1 MPLKMEELNLNDRIV
16 EAAGAIDASTFE
28 ALMEGIHAADIAEV
42 LETMEVDEVESL
54 LDRLDSERVA
64 DVLVEIDEDL
74 RADLL
79 TRYSTEDI
87 AHELVENMDS
97 DDAADMLSELSDEL
111 TKEVLS
117 KVEDVEQAN
126 KIAQLLTHDEDS
138 AGALMG
144 TELVKVNK
152 GLTALRCV
160 AAMRN
165 QAENIDR
172 VHAVYVVNDADILV
186 GTLSLKMLLT
196 AKRTA
201 NITDLYTPI
210 KHTVLSNTPAEDVAN
225 MMQKYDLFVLPVV
238 NAAGELL
245 GRITLDDVVDFIREE
260 AERDYQLASGLT
272 DEVESDDT
280 VFEVTRARIPWLLIG
295 LFGGLIVALMLG
307 ENEGDIKSVPALAL
321 FMPLIA
327 AMAGNVGVQSSAI
340 VVQALASDKK
350 EQNII
355 AKLWKELSVGLVN
368 GLILASTMYGAG
380 LLLGYDQLVT
390 LTVAV
395 SLLTVIVF
403 ASLFGTFI
411 PLLLNRFN
419 IDAALATGPFITT
432 ANDVIGLII
441 YFQIGRYI
449 IGY

>member
-1 MPLKMEELNLNDRIV
+1 MEELSVKERI
-16 EAAGAIDASTFE
+16 ERAMNAIDWAEFE
-28 ALMEGIHAADIAEV
+28 AYTLDLHAADIAEA
-42 LETMEVDEVESL
+42 LESREIEEIEFFL
-54 LDRLDSERVA
+54 ERLDAELVA
-64 DVLVEIDEDL
+64 DILVEIDEDV
-74 RADLL
+74 RSELL
-79 TRYSTEDI
+79 KTYTSEDI

-97 DDAADMLSELSDEL
+97 DDAADMLSELSEEL

-117 KVEDVEQAN
+117 KVDDVEQAK
-126 KIAQLLTHDEDS
+126 KIAQLLTHEEDT
-138 AGALMG
+138 AGALMA
-144 TELVKVNK
+144 TEYVKVQE

-160 AAMRN
+160 AAMRT
-165 QAENIDR
+165 QAENVDR
-172 VHAVYVVNDADILV
+172 VHAVYVVNEDDILV
-186 GTLSLKMLLT
+186 GTLSLKKLLT
-196 AKRTA
+196 AKRTE
-201 NITDLYTPI
+201 NISELYTPI
-210 KHTVLSNTPAEDVAN
+210 QHTVLSTTPAEDVAN
-225 MMQKYDLFVLPVV
+225 MMQKYDLFVIPVV
-238 NAAGELL
+238 NAVGELL

-280 VFEVTRARIPWLLIG
+280 VLHITRARIPWLLIG

-340 VVQALASDKK
+340 VVQALASNRADHNMTKK
-350 EQNII
+350 
-355 AKLWKELSVGLVN
+355 LMKELSVGLVN
-368 GLILASTMYGAG
+368 GLILAAVMLAAG
-380 LLLGYDQLVT
+380 LLLGYGQQVT
-390 LTVAV
+390 MTVSV
-395 SLLTVIVF
+395 SLLTVIIF

-411 PLLLNRFN
+411 PLMLNRFN

-441 YFQIGRYI
+441 YFQIGRLI

>member
-16 EAAGAIDASTFE
+16 EAANTIDLSSFE
-28 ALMEGIHAADIAEV
+28 GLMEGIHAADIAEV
-42 LETMEVDEVESL
+42 LETLEVEAVESI

-64 DVLVEIDEDL
+64 DVLVEIDEDV

-79 TRYSTEDI
+79 TRYSTADI
-87 AHELVENMDS
+87 AHDLVENMDS
-97 DDAADMLSELSDEL
+97 DDAADMLSELSDAL
-111 TKEVLS
+111 TREVLS
-117 KVEDVEQAN
+117 KVEDVEQAK
-126 KIAQLLTHDEDS
+126 KIAQLLTYDEDS

-144 TELVKVNK
+144 TELVTVNE

-172 VHAVYVVNDADILV
+172 VHAVYVVNDAAILV
-186 GTLSLKMLLT
+186 GTLSLKKLLT
-196 AKRTA
+196 AQRTA

-210 KHTVLSNTPAEDVAN
+210 KHTVLSNTSAEDVAN
-225 MMQKYDLFVLPVV
+225 MMQKYDLFVLPVI

-340 VVQALASDKK
+340 VVQALASETK

-368 GLILASTMYGAG
+368 GLILAATMYGAG

>member
-1 MPLKMEELNLNDRIV
+1 MEELNLNDRIV
-16 EAAGAIDASTFE
+16 EAANTIDLSSFE
-28 ALMEGIHAADIAEV
+28 GLMEGIHAADIAEV
-42 LETMEVDEVESL
+42 LETLEVEAVESI

-64 DVLVEIDEDL
+64 DVLVEIDEDV

-79 TRYSTEDI
+79 TRYSTADI
-87 AHELVENMDS
+87 AHDLVENMDS
-97 DDAADMLSELSDEL
+97 DDAADMLSELSDAL
-111 TKEVLS
+111 TREVLS
-117 KVEDVEQAN
+117 KVEDVEQAK
-126 KIAQLLTHDEDS
+126 KIAQLLTYDEDS

-144 TELVKVNK
+144 TELVTVNE

-172 VHAVYVVNDADILV
+172 VHAVYVVNDAAILV
-186 GTLSLKMLLT
+186 GTLSLKKLLT
-196 AKRTA
+196 AQRTA

-225 MMQKYDLFVLPVV
+225 MMQKYDLFVLPVI

-340 VVQALASDKK
+340 VVQALASETK

-368 GLILASTMYGAG
+368 GLILAATMYGAG

>member
-1 MPLKMEELNLNDRIV
+1 MEELSVKERI
-16 EAAGAIDASTFE
+16 ERAMNAIDWAEFVEYTMD
-28 ALMEGIHAADIAEV
+28 LHAADIAEE
-42 LETMEVDEVESL
+42 LESREIEEIEFFL
-54 LDRLDSERVA
+54 ERLDAELVA
-64 DVLVEIDEDL
+64 DILVEIDEDI
-74 RADLL
+74 RSELL
-79 TRYSTEDI
+79 KTYTSEDI

-97 DDAADMLSELSDEL
+97 DDAADMLSELSEEL

-117 KVEDVEQAN
+117 KVDDVEQAK
-126 KIAQLLTHDEDS
+126 KIAQLLTHEEDT
-138 AGALMG
+138 AGALMA
-144 TELVKVNK
+144 TEYIKVQE
-152 GLTALRCV
+152 GLTAVRCV
-160 AAMRN
+160 AAMRA
-165 QAENIDR
+165 QAENVDR
-172 VHAVYVVNDADILV
+172 VHAVYVVNEDDILV
-186 GTLSLKMLLT
+186 GTLSLKKLLT
-196 AKRTA
+196 AKRTE
-201 NITDLYTPI
+201 NISELYTPI
-210 KHTVLSNTPAEDVAN
+210 QHTVLSTTPAEDVAN
-225 MMQKYDLFVLPVV
+225 MMQKYDLFVIPVV

-280 VFEVTRARIPWLLIG
+280 VLHITRARIPWLLIG

-340 VVQALASDKK
+340 VVQALASNRADHNMTKK
-350 EQNII
+350 
-355 AKLWKELSVGLVN
+355 LMKELSVGLVN
-368 GLILASTMYGAG
+368 GIILAAVMLVAG
-380 LLLGYDQLVT
+380 LLLGYGQQVT
-390 LTVAV
+390 MTVSV
-395 SLLTVIVF
+395 SLLTVIIF

-411 PLLLNRFN
+411 PLMLNRFN

-441 YFQIGRYI
+441 YFQIGRLI

>member
-1 MPLKMEELNLNDRIV
+1 MEDLSVKDRIAQAV
-16 EAAGAIDASTFE
+16 ATIEEGLFAT
-28 ALMEGIHAADIAEV
+28 LMEGVHAADIAEV
-42 LETMEVDEVESL
+42 LESLDLDEIEPFL
-54 LDRLDSERVA
+54 ERLDTELVA
-64 DVLVEIDEDL
+64 DILVEIDEDI

-79 TRYSTEDI
+79 KSYTSEDI

-97 DDAADMLSELSDEL
+97 DDAADMLSELSEER

-117 KVEDVEQAN
+117 KVDDVEQAK
-126 KIAQLLTHDEDS
+126 KIAQLLTHEEDT
-138 AGALMG
+138 AGALMA
-144 TELVKVNK
+144 TEYVKVQE

-160 AAMRN
+160 AAMRT
-165 QAENIDR
+165 QAENVDR
-172 VHAVYVVNDADILV
+172 VHAVYVVNKDDILV
-186 GTLSLKMLLT
+186 GKLSLKKLLT
-196 AKRTA
+196 AKRTE
-201 NITDLYTPI
+201 NISELYTPI
-210 KHTVLSNTPAEDVAN
+210 QHTVLSTTPAEEVAN
-225 MMQKYDLFVLPVV
+225 TMQKYDLFVIPVV

-280 VFEVTRARIPWLLIG
+280 VLHITRARIPWLLIG

-307 ENEGDIKSVPALAL
+307 ENEGDIEKVPTLAL

-340 VVQALASDKK
+340 VVQALAGNKADHNMTKK
-350 EQNII
+350 
-355 AKLWKELSVGLVN
+355 LFKELSVGLVN
-368 GLILASTMYGAG
+368 GLILGAVMMAA
-380 LLLGYDQLVT
+380 GYLFVDDQLVT
-390 LTVAV
+390 LTVSV
-395 SLLTVIVF
+395 SLLAVIIF

-411 PLLLNRFN
+411 PLMLNRFN

-432 ANDVIGLII
+432 ANDVIGLLI
-441 YFQIGRYI
+441 YFQIGRLI

>member
-1 MPLKMEELNLNDRIV
+1 MEELNLNDRIV
-16 EAAGAIDASTFE
+16 EAAGATDASTFE